1 MENIPTVIQ
10 KAGAKNFSFALFKN
24 EKICYNVEYAQNR
37 FLTEVYIME
46 QFTALKRKALEK
58 YFSRMNDQQRKAV
71 FKIKGP
77 LLILAGAGSGKTT
90 VLVNRI
96 ANMIYFGNAYNTEQT
111 YGTPSEQDI
120 QFLKDYIDGKTN
132 DASTLAD
139 IVAYD
144 CIKPWSILAI
154 TFTNK
159 AAGELKERLAGMLGE
174 AGQGIT
180 AATFHSA
187 CARILRRECDKLG
200 FSSSFTIYDSDDSQR
215 TVKSILRDLNISE
228 KMFPPRVI
236 LSEISHAKDQL
247 QEPDEFITSAA
258 GDYRDLT
265 IGKVYK
271 HYQQKLKAA
280 NAMDFDDIICHTVKL
295 FEQFPD
301 VLDHYQNLYKY
312 IMVDE
317 YQDTNKAQFRL
328 VSLLSQKFHNLCV
341 VGDDDQSIY
350 KFRGATIENILNF
363 EEQFDCN
370 SDTDVIKLEQNYR
383 STQNILNCANQLISN
398 NQGRKGK
405 NLWTASGDGEKVTV
419 YKASSERSEAKF
431 VADTI
436 LEDIN
441 KGRKYNDHAILY
453 RMNAQSNALE
463 QTFIQSGIP
472 YKIIGGLKFYDRKE
486 IKDILAYLS
495 VINNHFDFL
504 RLRRI
509 INEPKRGIGEA
520 TVNALEQIT
529 SDLGDSP
536 IHIMQEADMLAP
548 LVKRSKQLMPVG
560 DMLSELTELSD
571 TLPLGEL
578 LDKLLD
584 MTGYKRHLEML
595 GDEGLTRLENINEL
609 KSTMSSYEENAEEPS
624 LSGFLEEISLYT
636 DVDNLDSD
644 ADYVVLMTMHS
655 AKGLEFPIVFVVG
668 MEDNI
673 FPSSRSLE
681 SEADTEEERRL
692 AYVAVTRAKEKLYLT
707 HAEERMLY
715 GRTDRNRIS
724 RFIKE
729 LPANCIEKESEAA
742 KPSVYLNGYEKPHS
756 MSLQQQ
762 IAQRKADR
770 SSVTVNTETFSA
782 GDRVIHKIFGEGTVL
797 SSKPMANDT
806 LVEIAF
812 DNRGT
817 KKIMANYTKIKKI

>member
-1 MENIPTVIQ
+1 MT
-10 KAGAKNFSFALFKN
+10 
-24 EKICYNVEYAQNR
+24 
-37 FLTEVYIME
+37 E
-46 QFTALKRKALEK
+46 QFMQLKRKALEK

-96 ANMIYFGNAYNTEQT
+96 ANMIFFGNAYNSNET
-111 YGTPSEQDI
+111 YGEPSQQDI
-120 QFLKDYIDGKTN
+120 QFLQDYIDGKTD
-132 DASTLAD
+132 DAQELAD
-139 IVAYD
+139 VVAYD

-159 AAGELKERLAGMLGE
+159 AAGELKDRLAAMLGE

-187 CARILRRECDKLG
+187 CARILRRECDRLG
-200 FSSSFTIYDSDDSQR
+200 FASSFTIYDSDDSQR
-215 TVKSILRDLNISE
+215 TVKAILRDLDISE
-228 KMFPPRVI
+228 KMFPPKLI
-236 LSEISHAKDQL
+236 LGEISHAKDSL
-247 QEPDEFITSAA
+247 QEPDEFIMNAG
-258 GDYRDLT
+258 GDYRLQT
-265 IGKVYK
+265 VGKVYK
-271 HYQQKLKAA
+271 AYQRRLKAA

-350 KFRGATIENILNF
+350 KFRGATIENILSF

-383 STQNILNCANQLISN
+383 STQNILTCANELIKN
-398 NQGRKGK
+398 NEGRKGK
-405 NLWTASGDGEKVTV
+405 NLWTAAGDGEKVVV
-419 YKASSERSEAKF
+419 YKAASERSEAKF

-436 LEDIN
+436 LDDVN

-463 QTFIQSGIP
+463 QAFIQSGIP

-486 IKDILAYLS
+486 IKDILSYLS
-495 VINNHFDFL
+495 VINNPADFL
-504 RLRRI
+504 RLRRV

-520 TVNALEQIT
+520 TVSALEQVT
-529 SDLGDSP
+529 SDLGESP
-536 IHIMQEADMLAP
+536 IELMCQADMLAP
-548 LVKRSKQLMPVG
+548 LTKKSAALMAVG
-560 DMLSELTELSD
+560 NMFNELMELAD
-571 TLPLGEL
+571 HITLPEL
-578 LDKLLD
+578 LDELLD
-584 MTGYKRHLEML
+584 RTGYKRALEAE

-609 KSTMSSYEENAEEPS
+609 KSTMTSYEENAEEPS

-636 DVDNLDSD
+636 DIDNLDAD
-644 ADYVVLMTMHS
+644 ADYVVMMTMHS

-673 FPSSRSLE
+673 FPSARSLE
-681 SEADTEEERRL
+681 SQADTEEERRL

-707 HAEERMLY
+707 HAAQRMLY

-724 RFIKE
+724 RFVKE
-729 LPANCIEKESEAA
+729 LPADNIEKQAEETAQS
-742 KPSVYLNGYEKPHS
+742 PYLNGYEQPHS
-756 MSLQQQ
+756 ISLQQQ
-762 IAQRKADR
+762 MAQRRNATPVSKNMEVFAP
-770 SSVTVNTETFSA
+770 
-782 GDRVIHKIFGEGTVL
+782 GDRVKHKIFGEGTVL
-797 SSKPMANDT
+797 SSKPMAGDT

-817 KKIMANYTKIKKI
+817 KKIMANYTKITHIS

>member
-10 KAGAKNFSFALFKN
+10 RAVSKNYSSALFKIK
-24 EKICYNVEYAQNR
+24 KICYNVEYAQNR

-46 QFTALKRKALEK
+46 QFMALKRKALEK

-111 YGTPSEQDI
+111 YGTPSEQDV

-187 CARILRRECDKLG
+187 CARMLRRECDKLG

-215 TVKSILRDLNISE
+215 TVKSILRELNISE
-228 KMFPPRVI
+228 KMFPPRAI

-436 LEDIN
+436 LDDIN

-584 MTGYKRHLEML
+584 MTGYKRYLEMQ

-729 LPANCIEKESEAA
+729 LPADCIEKESEAA
-742 KPSVYLNGYEKPHS
+742 KPSAYLNGYEKPHS

>member
-1 MENIPTVIQ
+1 MPGLNDKQ
-10 KAGAKNFSFALFKN
+10 
-24 EKICYNVEYAQNR
+24 
-37 FLTEVYIME
+37 
-46 QFTALKRKALEK
+46 LEACCTT
-58 YFSRMNDQQRKAV
+58 D
-71 FKIKGP
+71 GP
-77 LLILAGAGSGKTT
+77 LLILAGAGSGKTRVIT
-90 VLVNRI
+90 HRI
-96 ANMIYFGNAYNTEQT
+96 AYLIDEMSVNPYN
-111 YGTPSEQDI
+111 
-120 QFLKDYIDGKTN
+120 
-132 DASTLAD
+132 
-139 IVAYD
+139 
-144 CIKPWSILAI
+144 ILAI

-159 AAGELKERLAGMLGE
+159 AAAEMRERVDNLVGFGAERVGVS
-174 AGQGIT
+174 
-180 AATFHSA
+180 TFHSM
-187 CARILRRECDKLG
+187 CVRILRKHIDKIG
-200 FSSSFTIYDSDDSQR
+200 GTSSFTIYDASEQKTVVKEVLKYLQLDPKLYPERAMLSAISKAKEGYMTPDDYEKEHAASF
-215 TVKSILRDLNISE
+215 RDQKIAE
-228 KMFPPRVI
+228 VYREYQKR
-236 LSEISHAKDQL
+236 L
-247 QEPDEFITSAA
+247 QSN
-258 GDYRDLT
+258 
-265 IGKVYK
+265 
-271 HYQQKLKAA
+271 
-280 NAMDFDDIICHTVKL
+280 NALDFDDLIFKTIFL
-295 FEQFPD
+295 FETNPD
-301 VLDHYQNLYKY
+301 VLAEYQTRFKY

-317 YQDTNKAQFRL
+317 YQDTNHTQFIL
-328 VSLLSQKFHNLCV
+328 VKMLAAKYRNLCV

-370 SDTDVIKLEQNYR
+370 ADTDVIKLEQNYR

-398 NQGRKGK
+398 NQSRKGK

-571 TLPLGEL
+571 TLPLAEL

-584 MTGYKRHLEML
+584 MTGYKRHLEMQ

-609 KSTMSSYEENAEEPS
+609 KSTMSSYEENADEPS

-729 LPANCIEKESEAA
+729 LPADCIEKQAEETKAS
-742 KPSVYLNGYEKPHS
+742 PYLNGYEKPHS

-762 IAQRKADR
+762 LAQRKADK
-770 SSVTVNTETFSA
+770 SNFSVNTETFA
-782 GDRVIHKIFGEGTVL
+782 PGDRVLHKIFGEGTVL

>member
-1 MENIPTVIQ
+1 MR
-10 KAGAKNFSFALFKN
+10 KKFAAALFKI
-24 EKICYNVEYAQNR
+24 EKICYNVGYGIKEN
-37 FLTEVYIME
+37 FTEVYIME

-215 TVKSILRDLNISE
+215 TVKSILRELGISE
-228 KMFPPRVI
+228 KMFPPRTI
-236 LSEISHAKDQL
+236 LSEISHAKDLL
-247 QEPDEFITSAA
+247 QEPDEYIASAA
-258 GDYRDLT
+258 GDYRNLT

-271 HYQQKLKAA
+271 HYQKKLKAA
-280 NAMDFDDIICHTVKL
+280 NAMDFDDMICHTVKL

-370 SDTDVIKLEQNYR
+370 ADTDVIKLEQNYR

-419 YKASSERSEAKF
+419 YKASSERIEAKF

-571 TLPLGEL
+571 TLPLAEL

-584 MTGYKRHLEML
+584 MTGYKRHLEMQ

-609 KSTMSSYEENAEEPS
+609 KSTMSSYEENADEPS

-729 LPANCIEKESEAA
+729 LPADCIEKQAEETKAS
-742 KPSVYLNGYEKPHS
+742 PYLNGYEKPHS

-762 IAQRKADR
+762 LAQRKADK
-770 SSVTVNTETFSA
+770 SNFSVNTETFA
-782 GDRVIHKIFGEGTVL
+782 PGDRVLHKIFGEGTVL

>member
-10 KAGAKNFSFALFKN
+10 RAVSKNYSSALFKIK
-24 EKICYNVEYAQNR
+24 KICYNVEYAQNR

-46 QFTALKRKALEK
+46 QFMALKRKALEK

-111 YGTPSEQDI
+111 YGTPSEQDV

-215 TVKSILRDLNISE
+215 TVKSILRELDISE
-228 KMFPPRVI
+228 KMFPPRAI

-363 EEQFDCN
+363 EEQFNCN

-431 VADTI
+431 VAETI

-584 MTGYKRHLEML
+584 MTGYKRYLEMQ

-609 KSTMSSYEENAEEPS
+609 KSTMSSYEENADEPS

-729 LPANCIEKESEAA
+729 LPADCIEKESEEA
-742 KPSVYLNGYEKPHS
+742 KPSAYLNGYEKPHS

-770 SSVTVNTETFSA
+770 NSVTVNTEKFSA